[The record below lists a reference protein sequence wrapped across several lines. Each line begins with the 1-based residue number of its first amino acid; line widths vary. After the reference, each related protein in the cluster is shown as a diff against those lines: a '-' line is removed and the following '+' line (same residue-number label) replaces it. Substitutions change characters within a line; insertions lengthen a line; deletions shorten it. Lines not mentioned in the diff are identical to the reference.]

1 MTVEDLRVF
10 LEICEPDVEV
20 LIDYGDGQFD
30 MEGRYEVTEI
40 VAVYESEERGI
51 ISQIV
56 LR

>member
-1 MTVEDLRVF
+1 MTVEDLRMF